1 MQLQLNSRN
10 VTYTRSVL
18 CACLLFCSKP
28 FSNEQI
34 NMRLR
39 RSLRALLK
47 GKVTRLSFTFE
58 SGTSKI
64 DFTKK
69 KKRVLD
75 CVNFTNLPIVLFSL
89 FRNLVWR
96 ATSKISTPD

>member
-1 MQLQLNSRN
+1 MG
-10 VTYTRSVL
+10 
-18 CACLLFCSKP
+18 
-28 FSNEQI
+28 
-34 NMRLR
+34 LR

-69 KKRVLD
+69 KNEFL
-75 CVNFTNLPIVLFSL
+75 IV
-89 FRNLVWR
+89 
-96 ATSKISTPD
+96 